1 MFAVI
6 AASVVL
12 YGGLADAKK
21 NKLLFRLVLHYIMIV
36 TSVVV
41 PLELP
46 MELSLA
52 VMIIIFMSILLP
64 FADDNNINIT
74 SLFILASTIMLY
86 YILSACF
93 DYRSIDILSMLGDQ
107 FTNRLSSQSS
117 VLHRA

>member
-21 NKLLFRLVLHYIMIV
+21 NKLLFRLVLHCIMIV

-41 PLELP
+41 LLELP

-52 VMIIIFMSILLP
+52 VMIIIFISFSLP
-64 FADDNNINIT
+64 FADDNDIKHH
-74 SLFILASTIMLY
+74 FIIYLSKHYYVILYMIIM
-86 YILSACF
+86 F
-93 DYRSIDILSMLGDQ
+93 
-107 FTNRLSSQSS
+107 
-117 VLHRA
+117 